1 MSGVI
6 DRGAFRKDIA
16 RRLLAGPVE
25 ARAHELAFPLQQWR
39 AMVREAALELGR
51 PVTVYATTD
60 ASWAALVEHD

>member
-6 DRGAFRKDIA
+6 DQRSFQQGIA
-16 RRLLAGPVE
+16 QRLLAGPVE
-25 ARAHELAFPLQQWR
+25 VRADELSFPLQRWR
-39 AMVREAALELGR
+39 AIVREAASELGR